1 MSLNQ
6 SFHAALVAVLYL
18 VKTTLTT
25 TCNKKLE
32 CLKQLET
39 YSVVL
44 KWHTCCPVKYFTHV
58 APAVH
63 LYSSNNISVLI
74 MRLGFFFNLL
84 LGVLCLFCQNIVR
97 TLINGTIIKVYKYVY
112 KYNRVIALSGCG
124 RLVIQPAVQAIT
136 LCWLG

>member
-18 VKTTLTT
+18 VNTTLTT

-44 KWHTCCPVKYFTHV
+44 KWHTCSPVRFFTHV

-63 LYSSNNISVLI
+63 LYSSNISVLI
-74 MRLGFFFNLL
+74 MRLGFFF
-84 LGVLCLFCQNIVR
+84 
-97 TLINGTIIKVYKYVY
+97 LIYCWESYVY
-112 KYNRVIALSGCG
+112 FAKTLSEHS
-124 RLVIQPAVQAIT
+124 LMEPSSKSTSMSIHVNIIE
-136 LCWLG
+136 